1 MAETPISDTSDQ
13 NTGES
18 KKMKKY
24 TIQEIPQGSFFSE
37 PVFLEK
43 QFILAAPEMP
53 FSREIFKALIDWD
66 YSEVY
71 SAGQPMEDYAAHI
84 ADTTEGVEL
93 ASASALSDSDKITRA
108 EEFYADFNKYVESIF
123 TQAAIKNELDF
134 KSVAEKI
141 KSACD
146 IVRED
151 RRFLLRVQKNNLVS
165 PQDNYLASHAVK
177 STIIAII
184 IGFYLKL
191 PAHRLIELGV
201 AALLHEI
208 GMIKLPPQIYLSKRP
223 LEPQERKAILSHPV
237 LSFNLLKTFDFP
249 LTVTLAALEH
259 HERENGSGYPRKLTS
274 DRISLYAKI
283 IAVACSYEALSAQ
296 RPHKEAKDGYTGMLE
311 LLKNE
316 GKQYDDTI
324 VRALVYSLSIYPI
337 GLYVLLSS
345 GRKGQ
350 VVDVNPENPR
360 FPIVQVFGELT
371 PDGKNKILET
381 SQDGISIVRP
391 LTREEIGQD

>member
-1 MAETPISDTSDQ
+1 MNETQ
-13 NTGES
+13 NPAAPKTGPGP
-18 KKMKKY
+18 KTMIKY
-24 TIQEIPQGSFFSE
+24 SIKDIPLGSFFSE
-37 PVFLEK
+37 PLYLEK

-53 FSREIFKALIDWD
+53 FTLEMQKALEEWGFH
-66 YSEVY
+66 EVY
-71 SAGQPMEDYAAHI
+71 SSGNPMEDYAAHKADGAEAGEI
-84 ADTTEGVEL
+84 AG
-93 ASASALSDSDKITRA
+93 ASVLSDGDKIIRA
-108 EEFYADFNKYVESIF
+108 EEFYAAFVKYVETLF

-134 KSVAEKI
+134 KAVAEKI
-141 KSACD
+141 KAACD
-146 IVRED
+146 IIRED
-151 RRFLLRVQKNNLVS
+151 RRFLLRVQKNTLTS
-165 PQDNYLASHAVK
+165 PNDNYLASHAVK
-177 STIIAII
+177 TTIISII
-184 IGFYLKL
+184 IGYYLKL

-208 GMIKLPPQIYLSKRP
+208 GMIKLPPQIYLSKRS
-223 LEPQERKAILSHPV
+223 LQPQERKAILSHPV
-237 LSFNLLKTFDFP
+237 LSYNLLKSFDFP

-259 HERENGSGYPRKLTS
+259 HERENGSGYPRNLTG

-324 VRALVYSLSIYPI
+324 VRALVFSLSIYPI

-360 FPIVQVFGELT
+360 FPIVQIFGELT

-381 SQDGISIVRP
+381 SQNGIAIVRP
-391 LTREEIGQD
+391 LTREEIGQE